1 MEWIQFWLL
10 MILERRAPKSLGQT
24 ELEDHR
30 QSKKNKKCLRFPKHR
45 RALHWS
51 IHPQNLTSVPFF
63 SCFWVF
69 AFRSACWG
77 CAVDR

>member
-30 QSKKNKKCLRFPKHR
+30 QSKKIKSVSASRSIAVLSIGPSTPK
-45 RALHWS
+45 
-51 IHPQNLTSVPFF
+51 I
-63 SCFWVF
+63 
-69 AFRSACWG
+69 
-77 CAVDR
+77 